1 MCEQMLVEHCS
12 PTLAGLKTG
21 SLVLIRYRDSSE
33 LTADLRDIN
42 RRLRPKG
49 LRTVPLRYRNG
60 TALIYAYRPSRL
72 AKDLKDAAAA
82 GALRALGYDAG
93 DPEGAVAQLSR
104 RVKLSESFPHEIG
117 FFLGYPPDDVL
128 GFMRSGGGSC
138 KLTGYWKVYG
148 DVESALESFR
158 RYRKCSEVYNSCY
171 RLGRSIE
178 QLTVSC

>member
-42 RRLRPKG
+42 RRLTPKG

-72 AKDLKDAAAA
+72 AKDRKDAAAGFSA
-82 GALRALGYDAG
+82 ADVAAYDAIAFG
-93 DPEGAVAQLSR
+93 CPSMGAEQLEEEEFEPMFASVESSLAGKKIGLFGSWGWGEGAWMKDWEERCRADGADLQGDGVTCQEA
-104 RVKLSESFPHEIG
+104 
-117 FFLGYPPDDVL
+117 PDDAALAACREL
-128 GFMRSGGGSC
+128 GA
-138 KLTGYWKVYG
+138 KL
-148 DVESALESFR
+148 A
-158 RYRKCSEVYNSCY
+158 
-171 RLGRSIE
+171 
-178 QLTVSC
+178 